1 MSSQGERSGE
11 TAYQTD
17 YDAVVVGA
25 GFSGLYLLR
34 RLRDD
39 FGLSVKVIEKADDVG
54 GTWYWNRYPGAQCD
68 SESHVYCYS
77 FNDEILEEWQWSER
91 YPSQPEVLEY
101 LRFVSNHL
109 DLRKDIDFE
118 TETLIIRGAKG
129 EKDRPGLLPG
139 SLHQRLRRQIE
150 IARRLYDD
158 DRASG
163 NPGVPLPNALDRLVS
178 KSPGE

>member
-1 MSSQGERSGE
+1 MVEL
-11 TAYQTD
+11 TYA
-17 YDAVVVGA
+17 A
-25 GFSGLYLLR
+25 GLR
-34 RLRDD
+34 
-39 FGLSVKVIEKADDVG
+39 LSECLQVRIG
-54 GTWYWNRYPGAQCD
+54 
-68 SESHVYCYS
+68 
-77 FNDEILEEWQWSER
+77 
-91 YPSQPEVLEY
+91 
-101 LRFVSNHL
+101 
-109 DLRKDIDFE
+109 DIDFE